1 MSVAS
6 LRPPD
11 TGRRLQGLLLVGAG
25 SVLWSTG
32 GVFIRLLDLDLW
44 TMQVWRSLFAAA
56 SLLLLIAATHGR
68 RTPLAFRAIG
78 AAGLVAAPVSAVSM
92 MAYVAAVQATTVA
105 NVMIVYAT
113 VPLLAAG
120 VAFLWIGERPGRRT
134 LIAAV
139 AAFAGIVVMAG
150 AATRA
155 GDVLGD
161 ALALLMTLTFAV
173 LVVMA
178 RRHPALPMAV
188 VNALAALLCA
198 AGCVP
203 LMQPGVPDAGTL
215 AILAAFGIVTT
226 SLAYLLFLL
235 GARHIPSG
243 EAGLLGLLDTVLA
256 PFWVWLGFGETPAAA
271 TVLGGCVVLA
281 SVVWYLAGGRRSL
294 NRAIDSQSPSC

>member
-6 LRPPD
+6 LHPPD
-11 TGRRLQGLLLVGAG
+11 SRRLHGLLLVGAG

-56 SLLLLIAATHGR
+56 SLLLLVAAGHGR
-68 RTPLAFRAIG
+68 RTKLAVRAIG
-78 AAGLVAAPVSAVSM
+78 RAGLVAVPLSAASM
-92 MAYVAAVQATTVA
+92 LAYVAAVQATTVA

-139 AAFAGIVVMAG
+139 AALAGIVVMAG

-155 GDVLGD
+155 GDLLGD
-161 ALALLMTLTFAV
+161 ALALAMTLSFAV

-188 VNALAALLCA
+188 VNCLAALLCA
-198 AGCVP
+198 AGCFP
-203 LMQPGVPDAGTL
+203 LMQPGVPDARTL
-215 AILAAFGIVTT
+215 AIVAAFGIVTT

-256 PFWVWLGFGETPAAA
+256 PLWVWLGFGETPAAA
-271 TVLGGCVVLA
+271 TLAGGGIVLA
-281 SVVWYLAGGRRSL
+281 TVVWYLAGGRRGTQAAR
-294 NRAIDSQSPSC
+294 RAR